1 MKPYARTKIPSV
13 LSVSSIVSISYVILN
28 QTEVLG
34 ESHHF
39 WELIYVDKGELQVF
53 VDGAFRHLEAGQCI
67 LYPPDAYHSGP
78 PILGSVGIVCF
89 DCDSPLM
96 EVCGN
101 QILNLNREQREL
113 LSRIITTG
121 TEYLRP
127 LPSWAD
133 CKGCTLSENTKGYDL
148 QLLRNQLEI
157 LLIDL
162 YRTKQT
168 EPQKPEATNQY
179 NYKKHQFDALT
190 AYMKE
195 HLDTT
200 LSLEELSDVLGVSV
214 SKLKLLFKQQGGS
227 GPIAFFN
234 AMKIAEAKHMI
245 SETTMNMTQISESLG
260 FSSVHYFS
268 KLFKKTVGQTPTEF
282 AKSVCKR

>member
-13 LSVSSIVSISYVILN
+13 LSVSSIISVSYLTFN
-28 QTEVLG
+28 QTEVSG
-34 ESHHF
+34 ESHPF

-53 VDGAFRHLEAGQCI
+53 VDGAFHYLKAGQCM
-67 LYPPDAYHSGP
+67 LYPPNAYHCGP
-78 PILGSVGIVCF
+78 PILGSVGIVSFECE
-89 DCDSPLM
+89 SSM
-96 EVCGN
+96 VNVCGG
-101 QILNLNREQREL
+101 QVLNLSREQKEL
-113 LSRIITTG
+113 LSRVITTG
-121 TEYLRP
+121 TEYFRP
-127 LPSWAD
+127 LPAWAEY
-133 CKGCTLSENTKGYDL
+133 KGAVPGEHIKDYEL
-148 QLLRNQLEI
+148 QMLKNQLEN

-162 YRTKQT
+162 YRTNKSV
-168 EPQKPEATNQY
+168 PQKPEATNQY
-179 NYKKHQFDALT
+179 NYKKQQFEALT

-234 AMKIAEAKHMI
+234 AMKIAEAKHLI
-245 SETTMNMTQISESLG
+245 STTTLNMTQISESLG

-282 AKSVCKR
+282 AKSVCKK